1 MKELTEYSLS
11 EILSQIS
18 QRQISPLDLLHSG
31 DIREK
36 LIELTLKEQLPA
48 LDFTSSEMLSA
59 LKKIFESK
67 KVDDAKVVVFGGGSG
82 LSNIIGGDS
91 RSVFWPR
98 NPFKGIKEL
107 FPNTRSVVCI
117 TDDGGST
124 GELLK
129 DLPLIA
135 IGDIRHVLLS
145 SIQCTKL
152 QKKYQITSAEAE
164 GIAGELAK
172 LFNFRFELVKPTAQQ
187 LIDESLVE
195 FPLLPEE
202 LGRWF
207 KELIGHI
214 CTDVRL
220 ERSLARPQC
229 LGNLLLVAS
238 IYKAVPEEFTN
249 QELAECPEIL
259 EEKILAGLKEMTA
272 MLGVEENGVLP
283 CTSTPA
289 QLRVQY
295 SNGVQIRGEAKSGNT
310 QRGFPIEK
318 VVVDYCR
325 KPAVYDLV
333 LHAIEEA
340 DILVMAP
347 GSLYSSIIP
356 IFQVSQIAEAVRKNQ
371 KALKLLISNLWVQ
384 TGETDLS
391 IIDPKRKYRVS
402 DMLAAYEQNI
412 PGGTA
417 GLFHDVLCL
426 SLKDVPASVLQ
437 SYAVEGKVP
446 IYLDREVVRAKGY
459 SPIECGIFSRRV
471 LKERN
476 VIQHEPQYLAQV
488 IKTLYISKKELGL
501 STNLKFQFE
510 PVKHPAPESP
520 KCDAPILS
528 QKYSLICAKINALPV
543 AIPEEIVPP
552 SRLAGLRDQLINIV
566 WKHHDIPLAHLC
578 CIDGIMGV
586 SLERWHRDQR
596 WDNVYSFYDPKD
608 RYIKIREDQ
617 FYDFKKLEVAFLIAL
632 GQSLLGGYVKRKE
645 TRPISEDGYV
655 LGKVFHLHLADYS
668 QWHSFLQHDE
678 LVYFLELARMS
689 QTNDPNHFT
698 RLSSGQ
704 EGFTPP
710 GLLMGLLYVWY
721 LDNRMAYYL
730 EYKMSILKISK
741 SPLIPEQTKMS
752 LRREKL
758 VRFFREIIFA

>member
-1 MKELTEYSLS
+1 MKEFTDFSPS

-18 QRQISPLDLLHSG
+18 QRKISPLDLLPHG
-31 DIREK
+31 DLREK

-48 LDFTSSEMLSA
+48 LDFVSSELLLT
-59 LKKIFESK
+59 LKKMFESK

-82 LSNIIGGDS
+82 LSNIVGGDS
-91 RSVFWPR
+91 RSSFWPK
-98 NPFKGIKEL
+98 NPFQGIKEI
-107 FPNTRSVVCI
+107 FPHTRSVVCI

-145 SIQCTKL
+145 SIQLSRL
-152 QKKYQITSAEAE
+152 QKQYQITAIEAKE
-164 GIAGELAK
+164 LAAELAK
-172 LFNFRFELVKPTAQQ
+172 LFNFRFELQKPTA
-187 LIDESLVE
+187 E
-195 FPLLPEE
+195 LLLAECMVNFDHLPKR
-202 LGRWF
+202 LGEWL
-207 KELIGHI
+207 KDLIGHL
-214 CTDVRL
+214 CNDARL
-220 ERSLARPQC
+220 ERSLLRPQC
-229 LGNLLLVAS
+229 LGNLLIVAS
-238 IYKAVPEEFTN
+238 IYKAVPAEYSN
-249 QELAECPEIL
+249 QDLARHPEIL
-259 EEKILAGLKEMTA
+259 EEKIMSGLARLTM
-272 MLGVEENGVLP
+272 MLGVEEYGVMP

-295 SNGVQIRGEAKSGNT
+295 SNGVQIRGEAKSGAT
-310 QRGFPIEK
+310 QRGYPVER

-325 KPAVYDLV
+325 EPAVYNQV
-333 LHAIEEA
+333 LNAIKEA

-356 IFQVSQIAEAVRKNQ
+356 IFQVTQIADAVRNNQ
-371 KALKLLISNLWVQ
+371 KALKLLVSNLWVQ

-417 GLFHDVLCL
+417 ELFHDILCL
-426 SLKDVPASVLQ
+426 SLQDVPASVLQ

-446 IYLDREVVRAKGY
+446 IYLDRDVIRKKGY
-459 SPIECGIFSRRV
+459 SPIECGIFSKRV
-471 LKERN
+471 LEERN
-476 VIQHEPQYLAQV
+476 VIQHEPHFLAQV

-501 STNLKFQFE
+501 STNLKLKFDAEQAS
-510 PVKHPAPESP
+510 VQNGI
-520 KCDAPILS
+520 KCDSPILS
-528 QKYSLICAKINALPV
+528 QRYNAISGRVNALSIV
-543 AIPEEIVPP
+543 VPEEVVP
-552 SRLAGLRDQLINIV
+552 AEEIAALRDQLINIV
-566 WKHHDIPLAHLC
+566 WKHHDIPLAHLD
-578 CIDGIMGV
+578 CIDGVMGV
-586 SLERWHRDQR
+586 TLERWHRDQR

-608 RYIKIREDQ
+608 RHIKIREDQ
-617 FYDFKKLEVAFLIAL
+617 FYDIQKLEVAFLIAL
-632 GQSLLGGYVKRKE
+632 GQSLLGRYAERKE
-645 TRPISEDGYV
+645 TKSVCEDGNV
-655 LGKVFHLHLADYS
+655 LGKVFHLHLAEAS
-668 QWHSFLQHDE
+668 QWRSFFQYED
-678 LVYFLELARMS
+678 LVHFLELSRMTK
-689 QTNDPNHFT
+689 TNDPNHFT
-698 RLSSGQ
+698 RLISGE

-730 EYKMSILKISK
+730 EYKMSILKIAQ

-752 LRREKL
+752 LRREQL